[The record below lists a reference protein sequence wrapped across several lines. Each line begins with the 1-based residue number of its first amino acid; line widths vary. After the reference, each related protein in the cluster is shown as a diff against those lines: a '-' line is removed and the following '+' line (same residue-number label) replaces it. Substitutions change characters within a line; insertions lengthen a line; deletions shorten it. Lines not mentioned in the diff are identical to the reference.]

1 MPTVRLVN
9 PHRRPAR
16 KSTKKRAHRRRS
28 RSNPLAELVLM
39 GANPMKRARKQYHRR
54 RKTHNPAHAR
64 RRRHNPVRLHA
75 SGRRYHRRRN
85 PMSLAIAPR
94 DLLPTVAGA
103 IGGGVISTVVPQT
116 LAPSYDSGF
125 VGAGLSAAVAIGGSM
140 AVEKFLGK
148 NVGLGFLLGGLTA
161 AGGKL
166 IAVLLGK
173 QLVTYASPLSGLG
186 LYEKSYFA
194 VPTVSSG
201 ALQTTPFPVAAV
213 QVTKGGVSGLGA
225 YNRRFASRF
234 AA

>member
-1 MPTVRLVN
+1 M
-9 PHRRPAR
+9 
-16 KSTKKRAHRRRS
+16 
-28 RSNPLAELVLM
+28 
-39 GANPMKRARKQYHRR
+39 
-54 RKTHNPAHAR
+54 
-64 RRRHNPVRLHA
+64 
-75 SGRRYHRRRN
+75 
-85 PMSLAIAPR
+85 
-94 DLLPTVAGA
+94 
-103 IGGGVISTVVPQT
+103 ISTVVPQALVPT
-116 LAPSYDSGF
+116 YDTGF

-140 AVEKFLGK
+140 AAEKFLGR

-201 ALQTTPFPVAAV
+201 PLQLTQGPVAALPAAKV
-213 QVTKGGVSGLGA
+213 GVSGLGA